1 MPVTALGL
9 LLSSA
14 VFLGFCA
21 PAPASR
27 LPDARPADF
36 EIAYSEGGGMVPY
49 GDGLRLSAAGGT
61 YTLFNH
67 GIQIRVDFAVR
78 PEDLDRFYQLL
89 KENRFDRI
97 ETEQQKV
104 HDRGGTSLQVTA
116 AGQVYNVADSGMSFV
131 KEPWRKQFAAVAEAL
146 EAFAHGTG
154 RAGGVEAALAW
165 DESLYFKHPQISIDA
180 GDAFLGASDDGS
192 ESKGLRL
199 RLAARRVYQVAIEL
213 PASDAAPDK
222 QTVAFDLTKA
232 KTLRLRFADGKI
244 VASPE

>member
-9 LLSSA
+9 LLSSV

-36 EIAYSEGGGMVPY
+36 EIAYSKGGGMVPY

-78 PEDLDRFYQLL
+78 PDDLDRFYRLL

-97 ETEQQKV
+97 ETENQKV
-104 HDRGGTSLQVTA
+104 YDRGGTSLQVTA

-131 KEPWRKQFAAVAEAL
+131 KEPWRKQFDAVASAL

-154 RAGGVEAALAW
+154 RGDGVEAAFAW
-165 DESLYFKHPQISIDA
+165 DESLYFKHPQISLDA
-180 GDAFLGASDDGS
+180 GDAFLGAADDGS
-192 ESKGLRL
+192 ESKNVRL
-199 RLAARRVYQVAIEL
+199 RFAARRTYEVAIEL
-213 PASDAAPDK
+213 DASGAAPVK
-222 QTVAFDLTKA
+222 QTVAFDLAKA
-232 KTLRLRFADGKI
+232 KTLRFRFADNRVI
-244 VASPE
+244 AVAE